1 MFLLRTLAIAGL
13 TLFVFGLIGL
23 AGERFEG
30 RFFPVV
36 KPAVMMDVDPG
47 GDEISTWYD
56 FRLVIDKTGCDYRNL
71 RFVAPDGQ
79 RYPYEFRGRRVGS
92 HLPGVWSV
100 GPYRIHGVTPTD
112 LVEMRMIVQHHCGWG
127 RWWWTTTDMTPEW

>member
-1 MFLLRTLAIAGL
+1 MFLLRSLAIAGL

-47 GDEISTWYD
+47 
-56 FRLVIDKTGCDYRNL
+56 
-71 RFVAPDGQ
+71 
-79 RYPYEFRGRRVGS
+79 
-92 HLPGVWSV
+92 
-100 GPYRIHGVTPTD
+100 
-112 LVEMRMIVQHHCGWG
+112 
-127 RWWWTTTDMTPEW
+127 